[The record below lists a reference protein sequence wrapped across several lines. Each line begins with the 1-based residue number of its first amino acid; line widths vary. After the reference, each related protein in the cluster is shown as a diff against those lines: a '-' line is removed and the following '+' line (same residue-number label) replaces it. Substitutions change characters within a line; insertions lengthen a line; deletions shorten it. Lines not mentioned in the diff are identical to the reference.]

1 MDEKRVD
8 KADVIKYALDTNGI
22 SDKSK
27 VIMIGDRLHDII
39 GAAKNG
45 LPSIG
50 VLWGYGSRE
59 ELTEAGADNI
69 ADSIPEMVKIILGN
83 N

>member
-1 MDEKRVD
+1 MRSSMDEKRVD

-45 LPSIG
+45 LPLS
-50 VLWGYGSRE
+50 E
-59 ELTEAGADNI
+59 CCGATVHAKN
-69 ADSIPEMVKIILGN
+69 
-83 N
+83 

>member
-8 KADVIKYALDTNGI
+8 KADVIKYVLDTNGI

-27 VIMIGDRLHDII
+27 VVMIGDRLHDII

-45 LPSIG
+45 LPSVG

-59 ELTEAGADNI
+59 ELNNAGADNI
-69 ADSIPEMVKIILGN
+69 ADSIPEMIKIILGN